1 MYGLKITLAYSSN
14 VLVVPG
20 FIICTIA
27 APSRMTLVTTG
38 ASDLALE
45 SSSMQFRH
53 FGQFPLRQAL
63 PFPSCQ
69 ALSGHP
75 CFLLQMDFQVP
86 QAQPQVRSHLSHMP
100 SGLQLFGHG
109 AVCQFAS
116 SCIAVHRYQMDI
128 SIISNGIALPYI
140 EDPNLEQYLPTI
152 PSQITSFNFTW
163 TSAGRLYYYD
173 FDRLRSLN
181 QEVLKNPVIS
191 IERKGKVPS
200 KTRVIIRGAFPGNY
214 NENDE
219 IYFEFS
225 VFQIFF
231 VCSANRSGVAFFEVG
246 LIIQN
251 AIGKNL
257 PGTPIRLRLK
267 KELTILLTG
276 PDPECDLK
284 CENKGHCNKK
294 KICECPKG
302 FIGKYCNT
310 ALCYPQCM
318 NGGTCIS
325 PGVCKCADG
334 YQGTHCEGGNAHSKN
349 FITYFSSC
357 IQVFAILQF
366 SVI

>member
-200 KTRVIIRGAFPGNY
+200 KTR
-214 NENDE
+214 
-219 IYFEFS
+219 
-225 VFQIFF
+225 
-231 VCSANRSGVAFFEVG
+231 
-246 LIIQN
+246 
-251 AIGKNL
+251 
-257 PGTPIRLRLK
+257 
-267 KELTILLTG
+267 G